1 MHESREFEIADL
13 KQYLLGNLA
22 PAESEAIDLQ
32 IISDESLE
40 DELHW
45 AESELMEDYLDE
57 TLSPPDVESFRTNF
71 LISSERKAQLRQIS
85 LMRNYARNAATE
97 GVSEKVCDKEPE
109 SFFEKLKN
117 FFSLNLRPAIAVL
130 ALVIIGLFAGTI
142 FYYTANEQTALEK
155 EFAGINQKDLSD
167 PAEFKNLLTVNLMTG
182 AFRDSSGL
190 SKLSE
195 DKLGERVLFRL
206 ALPFEVNTVDNFKS
220 ELVRDQKIVFTQNK
234 LRVYNN
240 PNGQELRLFLP
251 ALVLKKGEYQIR
263 VAKGTAKESVFNYN
277 FAVQ

>member
-1 MHESREFEIADL
+1 MQESREFEIADL
-13 KQYLLGNLA
+13 KQYLLGNLT
-22 PAESEAIDLQ
+22 PPESEAIDLQ

-40 DELHW
+40 DELYL

-57 TLSPPDVESFRTNF
+57 TLSPSEMESFGKNF
-71 LISSERKAQLRQIS
+71 LVSAERKAQLRQIS
-85 LMRNYARNAATE
+85 LMRNYARNAATK
-97 GVSEKVCDKEPE
+97 GVSEKVCGKEPE

-117 FFSLNLRPAIAVL
+117 LFSLNLRPAIAVL
-130 ALVIIGLFAGTI
+130 ALIIVGLFAGI
-142 FYYTANEQTALEK
+142 ILYYTANEQIALEK
-155 EFAGINQKDLSD
+155 EFAEINQNDLSD

-182 AFRDSSGL
+182 TFRDSSGL

-206 ALPFEVNTVDNFKS
+206 ALPVKTDAPDSFKI
-220 ELVRDQKIVFTQNK
+220 ELMKDQKIVFTQNK

-251 ALVLKKGEYQIR
+251 ASALKKGEYQIR
-263 VAKGTAKESVFNYN
+263 VEKETAKESIFVYN

>member
-1 MHESREFEIADL
+1 MQESREFEIADL
-13 KQYLLGNLA
+13 KQYLLGNLT
-22 PAESEAIDLQ
+22 PAESETIDLQ

-57 TLSPPDVESFRTNF
+57 TLSPPEVESFRTNF

-85 LMRNYARNAATE
+85 LMRNYARNAATK
-97 GVSEKVCDKEPE
+97 GVSEKVCGEEPE
-109 SFFEKLKN
+109 NFFEKLKN
-117 FFSLNLRPAIAVL
+117 FFSHNLRPAIAVL
-130 ALVIIGLFAGTI
+130 ALIIVSLFAGTI
-142 FYYTANEQTALEK
+142 IYYTTNEQTALEK
-155 EFAGINQKDLSD
+155 EFAEINKKDLSD